1 MVGQVRGV
9 GVVAGVCICK
19 WTCKS
24 MEEDR
29 CRAMPVGG
37 SSVGRAVEGDQ
48 CSADGGVMIGVV
60 RVVCK
65 HIGVGSQSGDECLC

>member
-1 MVGQVRGV
+1 M
-9 GVVAGVCICK
+9 
-19 WTCKS
+19 
-24 MEEDR
+24 
-29 CRAMPVGG
+29 
-37 SSVGRAVEGDQ
+37 GRAVEGDQ